1 MTTIAS
7 TTRRATP
14 ALGAMLR
21 AGAVVAAAAGA
32 WHATDG
38 WSLEQR
44 LVLTG
49 LAAATLAWI
58 ATRVDDTRVALVAVA
73 ALVLAGAVPLAV
85 VADALVDPT
94 IWLLV
99 GSCALAAGI
108 TASGLAERAAVAL
121 VGRARSVRG
130 LWHRTTLALVLTTF
144 AVPATSGRAALAL
157 PAFRAIAGAL
167 PAQHQR
173 ALSLLFPAVIL
184 LSAFASILG
193 AGAHLVAASL
203 VESATGTR
211 ISFAWWL
218 LLGAPVA
225 LVTCLVA
232 TELVLVGWLSR
243 ADRALDVR
251 AVAAAVREA
260 GGRRTRALSA
270 REVRALA
277 TLAAVVALWATEA
290 AHGIHPAIVAMAA
303 GAVSVLPLVGTTT
316 PADAVRQ
323 MPWSLLV
330 FLAATLALGTALV
343 TSGAADRLAQASLGV
358 LGDAHPT
365 LVLVAIVVVS
375 ALAHLV
381 VQSRTARATVLL
393 PVVLVVA
400 LGAGINPVAAAL
412 ASTAAAGF
420 CLTLTSS
427 AKPVAMFASVDGVQS
442 FDRASLLALAA
453 MTAPVVVGVTL
464 LAAAWLWPALGVPLE
479 TPAALRGTR

>member
-1 MTTIAS
+1 MTSIA
-7 TTRRATP
+7 TA
-14 ALGAMLR
+14 ALGTRASFGALLR
-21 AGAVVAAAAGA
+21 GGAVVAAAVAA

-38 WSLEQR
+38 WDIEQR
-44 LVLTG
+44 LVLTA
-49 LAAATLAWI
+49 LAGATLAWVV
-58 ATRVDDTRVALVAVA
+58 TRVDDTRVALVAVA
-73 ALVLAGAVPLAV
+73 VLALAGAVPPAV
-85 VADALVDPT
+85 VGRSFVDPT

-99 GSCALAAGI
+99 GSCALAAGVA
-108 TASGLAERAAVAL
+108 ASGLAQRAAIAL
-121 VGRARSVRG
+121 VGGARSVRG
-130 LWHRTTLALVLTTF
+130 LWHRTTIALVLTTF

-157 PAFRAIAGAL
+157 PVFRTIAGAL
-167 PAQHQR
+167 PARHQR

-225 LVTCLVA
+225 LATCVVV

-243 ADRALDVR
+243 ADRALDVA
-251 AVAAAVREA
+251 AVAAAVRA
-260 GGRRTRALSA
+260 ADGTRRRTPSA
-270 REVRALA
+270 PEVRALV
-277 TLAAVVALWATEA
+277 TLVTVIALWATEA
-290 AHGIHPAIVAMAA
+290 AHGIHPAIVAMVA
-303 GAVSVLPLVGTTT
+303 GAITVLPIVGTTT
-316 PADAVRQ
+316 PAHAARQ
-323 MPWSLLV
+323 VPWSLLV

-343 TSGAADRLAQASLGV
+343 TSGAADRLAQASLGA
-358 LGDAHPT
+358 LGGAHPAS
-365 LVLVAIVVVS
+365 VLLAIVVVS
-375 ALAHLV
+375 TLAHLV

-427 AKPVAMFASVDGVQS
+427 AKPVAMFASVAGVQS

-453 MTAPVVVGVTL
+453 MTAPVVVGTTL